1 MPGRHGLQIEGHRH
15 RSSGAQGTGRNQ
27 SAASLIKL
35 VCQGRPLGE
44 GHHRFG
50 AVVEQH
56 LSPGKPEREVVEQG
70 IQELIQQLT
79 GLVGAAQGVGRSFT
93 HPFRLETRSGLG
105 KIIFC
110 QVAPLPAPSSASL
123 TTAGTS
129 AGTGANEGTPIVLPK
144 TSESPTLLRI
154 RHSMSHVLA
163 MAVQH
168 LFPKAQ
174 VTIGP
179 WTETGF
185 YYDFDNPEP
194 FTEADLKAIRKEMI
208 RIINRKL
215 PLQRIEVSREEARR
229 RIEAQNEPY
238 KLEILDGIQ
247 EPITLYTLGDEW
259 WDLCA
264 GPHVDD
270 TGALDPRAFELESVA
285 GAYWRG
291 DENRAQLQRIYGTAW
306 ETPEQLA
313 EYKRRKEEALRRDHR
328 RLGTD
333 LELFSIED
341 EAGAGLV
348 FWHPRGARMRLLIE
362 DFWRQAHF
370 DAGYELLY
378 TPHVADIGLWKTSGH
393 LDFYAE
399 SMFGPM
405 QVDAREYQLKPMNCP
420 FHVLTYASTL
430 RSYRELPIRWAELG
444 TVYRYERP
452 GVMHGLMRVRG
463 FTQDDAHVFCLP
475 EQISDE
481 ILAVLN
487 LTETIL
493 STFDF
498 RSYEINLSTRPD
510 KSIGDDAVW
519 DLATKGL
526 VEALDRK
533 GWTYKIDEGG
543 GAFYGPKIDLKIE
556 DAIGRMWQC
565 STIQLDFN
573 LPERFDL
580 NYVAADGTRQRPIM
594 IHRAIFGSL
603 ERFFG
608 IMTENYAGDF
618 PFWLAPEQLRLLPVT
633 DEVLPYAETL
643 LSDLKRQGIRASIDR
658 SGDRLG
664 KMIRHGEQKKIPLLG
679 VIGAKEAEAG
689 AVSLRSRRDGDLGS
703 LEASKLLGSAT
714 RANAER
720 ATSLTFAEAP

>member
-1 MPGRHGLQIEGHRH
+1 MAGPEQETV
-15 RSSGAQGTGRNQ
+15 SSV
-27 SAASLIKL
+27 AATTPATI
-35 VCQGRPLGE
+35 
-44 GHHRFG
+44 
-50 AVVEQH
+50 
-56 LSPGKPEREVVEQG
+56 
-70 IQELIQQLT
+70 
-79 GLVGAAQGVGRSFT
+79 
-93 HPFRLETRSGLG
+93 
-105 KIIFC
+105 
-110 QVAPLPAPSSASL
+110 APV
-123 TTAGTS
+123 
-129 AGTGANEGTPIVLPK
+129 VLPK
-144 TSESPTLLRI
+144 TSNSESLLKI
-154 RHSMSHVLA
+154 RHSMSHVMA
-163 MAVQH
+163 MAVQK
-168 LFPKAQ
+168 LFPNAQ

-194 FTEADLKAIRKEMI
+194 FTEADLKAIKKEMGK
-208 RIINRKL
+208 IIGRKL
-215 PLQRIEVSREEARR
+215 PLERIEVSRDEAER
-229 RIEAQNEPY
+229 RIKAQNEPY
-238 KLEILDGIQ
+238 KLEILERLV
-247 EPITLYTLGDEW
+247 EPITLYTLGDQW

-264 GPHVDD
+264 GPHVAN
-270 TGALDPRAFELESVA
+270 TSELNPKAFELESVA

-291 DENRAQLQRIYGTAW
+291 DETKAQLQRIYGTAW
-306 ETPEQLA
+306 ETADQLA
-313 EYKRRKEEALRRDHR
+313 EHRRRKEEALRRDHR
-328 RLGTD
+328 RLGKD
-333 LELFSIED
+333 LDLFSIED

-370 DAGYELLY
+370 EGEYELLY
-378 TPHVADIGLWKTSGH
+378 TPHVADISLWKTSGH

-405 QVDAREYQLKPMNCP
+405 EVDERQYQLKPMNCP
-420 FHVLTYASTL
+420 FHVLTYASKL

-481 ILAVLN
+481 ILRILN
-487 LTETIL
+487 LTERIL

-498 RSYEINLSTRPD
+498 SNYEINLSTKPD
-510 KSIGDDAVW
+510 KAIGDDAVW
-519 DLATKGL
+519 ELATKGL
-526 VEALDRK
+526 IEALERK
-533 GWTYKIDEGG
+533 GWDYKIDEGG

-573 LPERFDL
+573 LPERFGLD
-580 NYVAADGTRQRPIM
+580 YIAADGSKQRPIM

-618 PFWLAPEQLRLLPVT
+618 PFWLAPEQIRLLPVT
-633 DEVLPYAETL
+633 DEVLGYAEEL
-643 LSDLKRQGIRASIDR
+643 QNKLKAAGIRASIDR

-664 KMIRHGEQKKIPLLG
+664 KLIRTGEQMKIPVLA
-679 VIGAKEAEAG
+679 VIGAKEADQG
-689 AVSLRSRRDGDLGS
+689 AASLRSRRDGDLGVITKERLITAAQSANQERHAS
-703 LEASKLLGSAT
+703 LC
-714 RANAER
+714 
-720 ATSLTFAEAP
+720 FADNGGIGE

>member
-1 MPGRHGLQIEGHRH
+1 LAEVAQI
-15 RSSGAQGTGRNQ
+15 
-27 SAASLIKL
+27 L
-35 VCQGRPLGE
+35 
-44 GHHRFG
+44 
-50 AVVEQH
+50 AV
-56 LSPGKPEREVVEQG
+56 S
-70 IQELIQQLT
+70 
-79 GLVGAAQGVGRSFT
+79 
-93 HPFRLETRSGLG
+93 
-105 KIIFC
+105 
-110 QVAPLPAPSSASL
+110 
-123 TTAGTS
+123 
-129 AGTGANEGTPIVLPK
+129 LPK
-144 TSESPTLLRI
+144 TSESPQLLRI

-163 MAVQH
+163 MAVQK
-168 LFPKAQ
+168 LFPSAQ

-194 FTEADLKAIRKEMI
+194 FTEADLKAIKKEMA
-208 RIINRKL
+208 RIIGRRL
-215 PLQRIEVSREEARR
+215 PLERIEVSRGEAER
-229 RIEAQNEPY
+229 RIRAQNEPY
-238 KLEILDGIQ
+238 KLEILAGLQ
-247 EPITLYTLGDEW
+247 EPITLYTLGETW

-264 GPHVDD
+264 GPHVAH
-270 TGALDPRAFELESVA
+270 TGELNPKAFELESVA

-291 DENRAQLQRIYGTAW
+291 DETKAQLQRIYGTAW

-313 EYKRRKEEALRRDHR
+313 EYQRRKQEALRRDHR

-333 LELFSIED
+333 LDLFSIED

-370 DAGYELLY
+370 DDGYELLY
-378 TPHVADIGLWKTSGH
+378 TPHVADIELWRTSGH

-405 QVDAREYQLKPMNCP
+405 QVDERQFQLKPMNCP
-420 FHVLTYASTL
+420 FHVLTYASRL

-475 EQISDE
+475 EQIGDE
-481 ILAVLN
+481 ILRVLN
-487 LTETIL
+487 LTERIL

-498 RSYEINLSTRPD
+498 RSYEINLSTRPE

-519 DLATKGL
+519 DLATRGL
-526 VEALDRK
+526 IEALERR
-533 GWTYKIDEGG
+533 GWPYKIDEGG

-556 DAIGRMWQC
+556 DAIGRLWQC

-580 NYVAADGTRQRPIM
+580 EYVAADGTRQRPIM

-618 PFWLAPEQLRLLPVT
+618 PFWLAPEQIRLLPVT
-633 DEVLPYAETL
+633 DEVLPYAQDLQQQL
-643 LSDLKRQGIRASIDR
+643 LKAGVRASLDQ
-658 SGDRLG
+658 SGERLG
-664 KMIRHGEQKKIPLLG
+664 KLIRNGEQMKIPVLG
-679 VIGAKEAEAG
+679 VIGAREAEEG
-689 AVSLRSRRDGDLGS
+689 SVSLRSRRDGDLGHCTVS
-703 LEASKLLGSAT
+703 QLLQLASAASSQRQSGLGLVA
-714 RANAER
+714 
-720 ATSLTFAEAP
+720 

>member
-1 MPGRHGLQIEGHRH
+1 MAGLVPVPV
-15 RSSGAQGTGRNQ
+15 S
-27 SAASLIKL
+27 SAAVTTS
-35 VCQGRPLGE
+35 
-44 GHHRFG
+44 
-50 AVVEQH
+50 
-56 LSPGKPEREVVEQG
+56 
-70 IQELIQQLT
+70 
-79 GLVGAAQGVGRSFT
+79 
-93 HPFRLETRSGLG
+93 
-105 KIIFC
+105 
-110 QVAPLPAPSSASL
+110 APLAPV
-123 TTAGTS
+123 
-129 AGTGANEGTPIVLPK
+129 VLPK
-144 TSESPTLLRI
+144 TSESEKLLKI
-154 RHSMSHVLA
+154 RHSMSHVMA
-163 MAVQH
+163 MAVQK

-194 FTEADLKAIRKEMI
+194 FTEDDLKAIKKEMGK
-208 RIINRKL
+208 IIGRKL
-215 PLQRIEVSREEARR
+215 PLERIEVSRDEAQK
-229 RIEAQNEPY
+229 RIQAQNEPY
-238 KLEILDGIQ
+238 KLEILERLQ
-247 EPITLYTLGDEW
+247 EPITLYTLGDQW

-264 GPHVDD
+264 GPHVDN
-270 TGALDPRAFELESVA
+270 TKELHPKAFELESVA

-291 DENRAQLQRIYGTAW
+291 DETKAQLQRIYGTAW

-313 EYKRRKEEALRRDHR
+313 EHKRRKAEALRRDHR
-328 RLGTD
+328 RLGKD

-370 DAGYELLY
+370 EGGYELLY
-378 TPHVADIGLWKTSGH
+378 TPHVADISLWKTSGH

-405 QVDAREYQLKPMNCP
+405 QVDEREYQLKPMNCP
-420 FHVLTYASTL
+420 FHVLTYASKL

-475 EQISDE
+475 NQISDE
-481 ILAVLN
+481 ILRILD
-487 LTETIL
+487 LTERIL

-498 RSYEINLSTRPD
+498 NNYEINLSTRPE
-510 KSIGDDAVW
+510 KSIGSEAVW

-526 VEALDRK
+526 TEALERK
-533 GWTYKIDEGG
+533 GWNYKIDDGG

-573 LPERFDL
+573 LPERFGLD
-580 NYVAADGTRQRPIM
+580 YVAADGSKQQPIM

-618 PFWLAPEQLRLLPVT
+618 PFWLAPEQIRLLPVT
-633 DEVLPYAETL
+633 DDVQPYAEQVL
-643 LSDLKRQGIRASIDR
+643 NQLKTAGIRATIDQ

-664 KMIRHGEQKKIPLLG
+664 KIIRTGEQMKIPVLA
-679 VIGAKEAEAG
+679 VIGAKEAEQN
-689 AVSLRSRRDGDLGS
+689 AVSLRSRRDGDLGVTS
-703 LEASKLLGSAT
+703 VDALLKAAQ

-720 ATSLTFAEAP
+720 QPGLGLNL

>member
-1 MPGRHGLQIEGHRH
+1 MTSAPPSPVPPASSPAA
-15 RSSGAQGTGRNQ
+15 SSGAATDGAID
-27 SAASLIKL
+27 AA
-35 VCQGRPLGE
+35 
-44 GHHRFG
+44 
-50 AVVEQH
+50 AM
-56 LSPGKPEREVVEQG
+56 
-70 IQELIQQLT
+70 
-79 GLVGAAQGVGRSFT
+79 
-93 HPFRLETRSGLG
+93 
-105 KIIFC
+105 
-110 QVAPLPAPSSASL
+110 
-123 TTAGTS
+123 
-129 AGTGANEGTPIVLPK
+129 VLPK
-144 TSESPTLLRI
+144 TSESPQLLRI

-163 MAVQH
+163 MAVQK
-168 LFPKAQ
+168 LFPRAQ

-185 YYDFDNPEP
+185 YYDFDNPDP
-194 FTEADLKAIRKEMI
+194 FTEADLKAIQKEMGK
-208 RIINRKL
+208 IIARKL
-215 PLQRIEVSREEARR
+215 PLERIEVSREEAER
-229 RIEAQNEPY
+229 RIRAQNEPY
-238 KLEILDGIQ
+238 KLEILAGLN
-247 EPITLYTLGDEW
+247 EPITLYTLGDQW

-264 GPHVDD
+264 GPHVAN
-270 TGALDPRAFELESVA
+270 TGELHPKAFALESVA

-313 EYKRRKEEALRRDHR
+313 EHRRRKEEALRRDHR

-333 LELFSIED
+333 LELFAIEE

-370 DAGYELLY
+370 EDGYELLY
-378 TPHVADIGLWKTSGH
+378 TPHVADLSLWKTSGH
-393 LDFYAE
+393 LDFYSE

-405 QVDAREYQLKPMNCP
+405 AVDERQYQLKPMNCP
-420 FHVLTYASTL
+420 FHVLTYASRL

-481 ILAVLN
+481 ILRVLN
-487 LTETIL
+487 LTERIL

-498 RSYEINLSTRPD
+498 RSYEIHLSTRPE
-510 KSIGDDAVW
+510 KSIGEDAVW
-519 DLATKGL
+519 ELATAGR
-526 VEALDRK
+526 VEALERK
-533 GWTYKIDEGG
+533 GWAYKVDEGG

-580 NYVAADGTRQRPIM
+580 HYVAADGSRCRPIM

-608 IMTENYAGDF
+608 VMVENYAGDF
-618 PFWLAPEQLRLLPVT
+618 PFWLAPEQVRLLPVT
-633 DEVLPYAETL
+633 DDALPWAEELKGL
-643 LSDLKRQGIRASIDR
+643 LAAAGIRAGIDH

-664 KMIRHGEQKKIPLLG
+664 KLIRNGEQMKIPLLG
-679 VIGAKEAEAG
+679 VIGAREAETRS
-689 AVSLRSRRDGDLGS
+689 VSLRSRRQGDLGS
-703 LEASKLLGSAT
+703 VEAEALVSAASA
-714 RANAER
+714 ANAGR
-720 ATSLTFAEAP
+720 LATLALA

>member
-1 MPGRHGLQIEGHRH
+1 M
-15 RSSGAQGTGRNQ
+15 
-27 SAASLIKL
+27 
-35 VCQGRPLGE
+35 
-44 GHHRFG
+44 
-50 AVVEQH
+50 
-56 LSPGKPEREVVEQG
+56 
-70 IQELIQQLT
+70 T
-79 GLVGAAQGVGRSFT
+79 GLVPVPVSSAAVTTS
-93 HPFRLETRSGLG
+93 
-105 KIIFC
+105 
-110 QVAPLPAPSSASL
+110 APLAPV
-123 TTAGTS
+123 
-129 AGTGANEGTPIVLPK
+129 VLPK
-144 TSESPTLLRI
+144 TSESEQLLKI
-154 RHSMSHVLA
+154 RHSMSHVMA
-163 MAVQH
+163 MAVQK

-194 FTEADLKAIRKEMI
+194 FTEDDLKAIKKEMGK
-208 RIINRKL
+208 IIGRKL
-215 PLQRIEVSREEARR
+215 PLERIEVSRDEAET
-229 RIEAQNEPY
+229 RIKAQNEPY
-238 KLEILDGIQ
+238 KLEILERLQ
-247 EPITLYTLGDEW
+247 EPITLYTLGDQW

-264 GPHVDD
+264 GPHVEN
-270 TGALDPRAFELESVA
+270 TKELHPKAFELESVA

-291 DENRAQLQRIYGTAW
+291 DETKAQLQRIYGTAW

-313 EYKRRKEEALRRDHR
+313 EHKRRKVEALRRDHR
-328 RLGTD
+328 RLGKD

-370 DAGYELLY
+370 EGGYELLY
-378 TPHVADIGLWKTSGH
+378 TPHVADISLWKTSGH

-405 QVDAREYQLKPMNCP
+405 QVDEREYQLKPMNCP
-420 FHVLTYASTL
+420 FHVLTYASKL

-475 EQISDE
+475 DQISDE
-481 ILAVLN
+481 ILRILD
-487 LTETIL
+487 LTERIL

-498 RSYEINLSTRPD
+498 NNYEINLSTRPE
-510 KSIGDDAVW
+510 KSIGSEAVW
-519 DLATKGL
+519 ELATKGL
-526 VEALDRK
+526 IEALERK
-533 GWTYKIDEGG
+533 GWNYKIDDGG

-573 LPERFDL
+573 LPERFGLD
-580 NYVAADGTRQRPIM
+580 YVAADGSKQQPIM

-618 PFWLAPEQLRLLPVT
+618 PFWLAPEQIRLLPVT
-633 DEVLPYAETL
+633 DDVQPYAEQVL
-643 LSDLKRQGIRASIDR
+643 NHLKTAGIRATIDQ

-664 KMIRHGEQKKIPLLG
+664 KIIRTGEQMKIPVLA
-679 VIGAKEAEAG
+679 VIGAKEAEQNAI
-689 AVSLRSRRDGDLGS
+689 SLRSRRDGDLGVIS
-703 LEASKLLGSAT
+703 VDALLHAAQL
-714 RANAER
+714 ANAER
-720 ATSLTFAEAP
+720 QPGLGMNP

>member
-1 MPGRHGLQIEGHRH
+1 MTVLVHEPV
-15 RSSGAQGTGRNQ
+15 S
-27 SAASLIKL
+27 SAA
-35 VCQGRPLGE
+35 
-44 GHHRFG
+44 
-50 AVVEQH
+50 A
-56 LSPGKPEREVVEQG
+56 
-70 IQELIQQLT
+70 T
-79 GLVGAAQGVGRSFT
+79 T
-93 HPFRLETRSGLG
+93 
-105 KIIFC
+105 
-110 QVAPLPAPSSASL
+110 SAS
-123 TTAGTS
+123 
-129 AGTGANEGTPIVLPK
+129 NTPVVLPK
-144 TSESPTLLRI
+144 TSESDQLLRI
-154 RHSMSHVLA
+154 RHSMSHVMA
-163 MAVQH
+163 MAVQQ
-168 LFPKAQ
+168 LFPQAR

-185 YYDFDNPEP
+185 YYDFDNPDP

-208 RIINRKL
+208 KIINRKL
-215 PLQRIEVSREEARR
+215 PLERIEVSRDEAEAK
-229 RIEAQNEPY
+229 IQAQNEPY
-238 KLEILDGIQ
+238 KLEILAGLQ
-247 EPITLYTLGDEW
+247 EPITLYTLGEQW

-264 GPHVDD
+264 GPHVLN
-270 TGALDPRAFELESVA
+270 TGELNPKAFALESVA

-291 DENRAQLQRIYGTAW
+291 DETKAQLQRIYGTAW

-313 EYKRRKEEALRRDHR
+313 EYQRRKEEALRRDHR
-328 RLGTD
+328 RLGKD
-333 LELFSIED
+333 LDLFSIED

-370 DAGYELLY
+370 EGGYDLLY
-378 TPHVADIGLWKTSGH
+378 TPHVADIGLWRTSGH
-393 LDFYAE
+393 LDFYSE

-405 QVDAREYQLKPMNCP
+405 QVDEREYQLKPMNCP
-420 FHVLTYASTL
+420 FHVLTYASRL

-481 ILAVLN
+481 ILRILD

-498 RSYEINLSTRPD
+498 RHYQINLSTRPD

-519 DLATKGL
+519 ELATQGL
-526 VEALDRK
+526 VEALERK
-533 GWTYKIDEGG
+533 GWPYTIDQGG

-573 LPERFDL
+573 LPERFRLD
-580 NYVAADGTRQRPIM
+580 YVAADGSKQRPIM

-618 PFWLAPEQLRLLPVT
+618 PFWLAPEQIRLLPVT
-633 DEVLPYAETL
+633 DEVSADAQQLNDQLRAA
-643 LSDLKRQGIRASIDR
+643 GIRATVDR
-658 SGDRLG
+658 SGERLG
-664 KMIRHGEQKKIPLLG
+664 KLIRTGEQLKIPLLA
-679 VIGAKEAEAG
+679 VIGAKEAEQG
-689 AVSLRSRRDGDLGS
+689 SVSLRSRRDGDLGAIDRGLLIDAASQANRERLAS
-703 LEASKLLGSAT
+703 LPLNSAS
-714 RANAER
+714 
-720 ATSLTFAEAP
+720 

>member
-1 MPGRHGLQIEGHRH
+1 MGGD
-15 RSSGAQGTGRNQ
+15 
-27 SAASLIKL
+27 
-35 VCQGRPLGE
+35 
-44 GHHRFG
+44 
-50 AVVEQH
+50 
-56 LSPGKPEREVVEQG
+56 
-70 IQELIQQLT
+70 
-79 GLVGAAQGVGRSFT
+79 
-93 HPFRLETRSGLG
+93 
-105 KIIFC
+105 
-110 QVAPLPAPSSASL
+110 
-123 TTAGTS
+123 
-129 AGTGANEGTPIVLPK
+129 TGATAPISLPK
-144 TSESPTLLRI
+144 TSESPQLLRI

-163 MAVQH
+163 MAVQK
-168 LFPKAQ
+168 LFPRAQ

-185 YYDFDNPEP
+185 YYDFDHPEP
-194 FTEADLKAIRKEMI
+194 FTEADLKAIKKEMG
-208 RIINRKL
+208 RIIARRL
-215 PLQRIEVSREEARR
+215 PLERIEVSRQEAER
-229 RIEAQNEPY
+229 RIQAQNEPY
-238 KLEILDGIQ
+238 KLEILAGLQ
-247 EPITLYTLGDEW
+247 EPITIYTLGDGW

-264 GPHVDD
+264 GPHVAN
-270 TGALDPRAFELESVA
+270 TSELDPKAFELESVA

-291 DENRAQLQRIYGTAW
+291 DENNAQLQRIYGTAW

-313 EYKRRKEEALRRDHR
+313 EHQRRRQEALRRDHR

-333 LELFSIED
+333 LDLFSIED

-370 DAGYELLY
+370 EDGYELLY
-378 TPHVADIGLWKTSGH
+378 TPHVADIELWRTSGH

-405 QVDAREYQLKPMNCP
+405 QVDERQFQLKPMNCP
-420 FHVLTYASTL
+420 FHVLTYAARL

-475 EQISDE
+475 EQIGDE
-481 ILAVLN
+481 ILRVLN
-487 LTETIL
+487 LTERIL

-498 RSYEINLSTRPD
+498 RSYEIHLSTRPA

-519 DLATKGL
+519 ELATRGL
-526 VEALDRK
+526 VEALERK
-533 GWTYKIDEGG
+533 GWSYKLDEGG

-556 DAIGRMWQC
+556 DAIGRLWQC

-573 LPERFDL
+573 LPERFQL
-580 NYVAADGTRQRPIM
+580 EYVAADGSRQRPIM

-618 PFWLAPEQLRLLPVT
+618 PFWLAPEQIRLLPVT
-633 DEVLPYAETL
+633 DEVVPVATGLRERLRQAGVRAEV
-643 LSDLKRQGIRASIDR
+643 DG
-658 SGDRLG
+658 SGERLG
-664 KMIRHGEQKKIPLLG
+664 KLIRKGELMKIPLLA
-679 VIGAKEAEAG
+679 VIGQREAEQG
-689 AVSLRSRRDGDLGS
+689 TLSLRSRPGGDLGTITT
-703 LEASKLLGSAT
+703 EALLKAAVT
-714 RANAER
+714 ANQQRLAE
-720 ATSLTFAEAP
+720 LTIEGDLSGQG

>member
-1 MPGRHGLQIEGHRH
+1 MAGPEQEMV
-15 RSSGAQGTGRNQ
+15 SSV
-27 SAASLIKL
+27 AA
-35 VCQGRPLGE
+35 
-44 GHHRFG
+44 
-50 AVVEQH
+50 
-56 LSPGKPEREVVEQG
+56 
-70 IQELIQQLT
+70 T
-79 GLVGAAQGVGRSFT
+79 T
-93 HPFRLETRSGLG
+93 
-105 KIIFC
+105 
-110 QVAPLPAPSSASL
+110 PAP
-123 TTAGTS
+123 TA
-129 AGTGANEGTPIVLPK
+129 PVVLPK
-144 TSESPTLLRI
+144 TSDSETLLKI
-154 RHSMSHVLA
+154 RHSMSHVMA
-163 MAVQH
+163 MAVQK

-194 FTEADLKAIRKEMI
+194 FTEADLKAIKKEMGK
-208 RIINRKL
+208 IIGRKL
-215 PLQRIEVSREEARR
+215 PLERIEVSREEAER
-229 RIEAQNEPY
+229 RIKAQNEPY
-238 KLEILDGIQ
+238 KLEILERLV
-247 EPITLYTLGDEW
+247 EPITLYTLGEQW

-264 GPHVDD
+264 GPHVAN
-270 TGALDPRAFELESVA
+270 TSELNPKAFELESVA

-291 DENRAQLQRIYGTAW
+291 DETKAQLQRIYGTAW
-306 ETPEQLA
+306 ETADQLS
-313 EYKRRKEEALRRDHR
+313 EHRRRKEEALRRDHR
-328 RLGTD
+328 RLGKD
-333 LELFSIED
+333 LDLFSIED

-370 DAGYELLY
+370 EGGYELLY
-378 TPHVADIGLWKTSGH
+378 TPHVADISLWKTSGH

-405 QVDAREYQLKPMNCP
+405 EVDERQYQLKPMNCP
-420 FHVLTYASTL
+420 FHVLTYASKL

-481 ILAVLN
+481 ILRILN
-487 LTETIL
+487 LTERIL

-498 RSYEINLSTRPD
+498 SNYEINLSTKPD
-510 KSIGDDAVW
+510 KAIGDDAVW
-519 DLATKGL
+519 ELATKGL
-526 VEALDRK
+526 IEALERK
-533 GWTYKIDEGG
+533 GWAYKIDEGG

-573 LPERFDL
+573 LPERFELD
-580 NYVAADGTRQRPIM
+580 YIAADGSKQRPIM

-618 PFWLAPEQLRLLPVT
+618 PFWLAPEQIRLLPVT
-633 DEVLPYAETL
+633 DDVLGYAEEL
-643 LSDLKRQGIRASIDR
+643 QSKLKAAGIRATIDR

-664 KMIRHGEQKKIPLLG
+664 KLIRSGEQMKIPVLA
-679 VIGAKEAEAG
+679 VIGAKEAEQG
-689 AVSLRSRRDGDLGS
+689 AASLRSRRDGDLGVITLERLITTAQTANQERNAS
-703 LEASKLLGSAT
+703 LCFADSGSIEA
-714 RANAER
+714 
-720 ATSLTFAEAP
+720 

>member
-1 MPGRHGLQIEGHRH
+1 VP
-15 RSSGAQGTGRNQ
+15 
-27 SAASLIKL
+27 
-35 VCQGRPLGE
+35 V
-44 GHHRFG
+44 
-50 AVVEQH
+50 
-56 LSPGKPEREVVEQG
+56 
-70 IQELIQQLT
+70 
-79 GLVGAAQGVGRSFT
+79 
-93 HPFRLETRSGLG
+93 
-105 KIIFC
+105 
-110 QVAPLPAPSSASL
+110 PAPAI
-123 TTAGTS
+123 AD
-129 AGTGANEGTPIVLPK
+129 APPVQLPK
-144 TSESPTLLRI
+144 TSESNQLLRI
-154 RHSMSHVLA
+154 RHSMSHVMA
-163 MAVQH
+163 MAVQT

-179 WTETGF
+179 WTENGF
-185 YYDFDNPEP
+185 YYDFDSPDP
-194 FTEADLKAIRKEMI
+194 FTEADLKAIKKEMI
-208 RIINRKL
+208 KIINKKL
-215 PLQRIEVSREEARR
+215 PLERLEVSRAEAER
-229 RIEAQNEPY
+229 RIQAQNEPY
-238 KLEILDGIQ
+238 KLEILAGIT
-247 EPITLYTLGDEW
+247 EPITLYTLGEQW

-264 GPHVDD
+264 GPHVAH
-270 TGALDPRAFELESVA
+270 TGELNAKAFELESVA

-291 DENRAQLQRIYGTAW
+291 DETKAQLQRIYGTAW

-313 EYKRRKEEALRRDHR
+313 EYQRRKEEAKRRDHR

-362 DFWRQAHF
+362 NLWRELHF
-370 DAGYELLY
+370 QAGYELLY
-378 TPHVADIGLWKTSGH
+378 TPHVADISLWKTSGH
-393 LDFYAE
+393 LDFYSE

-405 QVDAREYQLKPMNCP
+405 QVDEREYQLKPMNCP
-420 FHVLTYASTL
+420 FHVLTYASAL

-475 EQISDE
+475 EQITDE
-481 ILAVLN
+481 ILAILD
-487 LTETIL
+487 LTEQIL

-498 RSYEINLSTRPD
+498 RSYEINLSTRPE
-510 KSIGDDAVW
+510 KSIGPDAVW
-519 DLATKGL
+519 ELATQGL
-526 VEALDRK
+526 IEALDRK
-533 GWTYKIDEGG
+533 GWAYKIDAGG

-580 NYVAADGTRQRPIM
+580 EYVAADGSRQRPIM

-618 PFWLAPEQLRLLPVT
+618 PFWLAPEQIRLLPVT
-633 DEVLPYAETL
+633 DEVRPYAEGVL
-643 LSDLKRQGIRASIDR
+643 AQLKAAGVRATVDG

-664 KMIRHGEQKKIPLLG
+664 KLIRTGEQMKIPVLA
-679 VIGAKEAEAG
+679 VIGAKEAESG
-689 AVSLRSRRDGDLGS
+689 ALSLRSRRDGDLGS
-703 LEASKLLGSAT
+703 VALADLIAS
-714 RANAER
+714 AER
-720 ATSLTFAEAP
+720 ANRERAAGLQP

>member
-1 MPGRHGLQIEGHRH
+1 VTVAPPSASPASEA
-15 RSSGAQGTGRNQ
+15 SGATTI
-27 SAASLIKL
+27 A
-35 VCQGRPLGE
+35 
-44 GHHRFG
+44 
-50 AVVEQH
+50 
-56 LSPGKPEREVVEQG
+56 
-70 IQELIQQLT
+70 
-79 GLVGAAQGVGRSFT
+79 
-93 HPFRLETRSGLG
+93 
-105 KIIFC
+105 
-110 QVAPLPAPSSASL
+110 LPR
-123 TTAGTS
+123 
-129 AGTGANEGTPIVLPK
+129 
-144 TSESPTLLRI
+144 TSESPELLRI

-163 MAVQH
+163 MAVQS

-185 YYDFDNPEP
+185 YYDFDNPDP
-194 FTEADLKAIRKEMI
+194 FTEADLKAIKKEMGK
-208 RIINRKL
+208 IIARRL
-215 PLQRIEVSREEARR
+215 PLERIVVSREEAER
-229 RIEAQNEPY
+229 RIRAQNEPY
-238 KLEILDGIQ
+238 KLEILAGLV
-247 EPITLYTLGDEW
+247 EPITLYTLGDGW

-264 GPHVDD
+264 GPHVGN
-270 TGALDPRAFELESVA
+270 TSELNPKAFELESVA

-291 DENRAQLQRIYGTAW
+291 DETKAQLQRIYGTAW
-306 ETPEQLA
+306 QTPDQLA

-328 RLGTD
+328 RLGKD
-333 LELFSIED
+333 LDLFSIED

-370 DAGYELLY
+370 DDGYELLY
-378 TPHVADIGLWKTSGH
+378 TPHVADISLWKTSGH
-393 LDFYAE
+393 LDFYSE

-405 QVDAREYQLKPMNCP
+405 QVDERQYQLKPMNCP
-420 FHVLTYASTL
+420 FHVLTYAGTL

-475 EQISDE
+475 DQIGDE
-481 ILAVLN
+481 ILRVLN
-487 LTETIL
+487 LTERIL

-498 RSYEINLSTRPD
+498 RNYEINLSTRPE
-510 KSIGDDAVW
+510 KSIGDDDVW
-519 DLATKGL
+519 DLATRGL
-526 VEALDRK
+526 VEALERK
-533 GWTYKIDEGG
+533 GWAYKIDEGG

-580 NYVAADGTRQRPIM
+580 HYVAADGSRQRPIM

-608 IMTENYAGDF
+608 IMIENYAGDF
-618 PFWLAPEQLRLLPVT
+618 PLWLAPEQIRLLPVT
-633 DEVLPYAETL
+633 DDVRAYAD
-643 LSDLKRQGIRASIDR
+643 DLQSRLRAAGVRATVDP

-664 KMIRHGEQKKIPLLG
+664 KMIRQGEQQKIPLLA
-679 VIGAKEAEAG
+679 VIGAQEAAAG
-689 AVSLRSRRDGDLGS
+689 SVSLRSRRDGDLGS
-703 LEASKLLGSAT
+703 LPVAT
-714 RANAER
+714 LITAACTANAQR
-720 ATSLTFAEAP
+720 LATLPQ

>member
-1 MPGRHGLQIEGHRH
+1 MAGLVPVPV
-15 RSSGAQGTGRNQ
+15 S
-27 SAASLIKL
+27 SAAATTS
-35 VCQGRPLGE
+35 
-44 GHHRFG
+44 
-50 AVVEQH
+50 
-56 LSPGKPEREVVEQG
+56 
-70 IQELIQQLT
+70 
-79 GLVGAAQGVGRSFT
+79 
-93 HPFRLETRSGLG
+93 
-105 KIIFC
+105 
-110 QVAPLPAPSSASL
+110 APLAPV
-123 TTAGTS
+123 
-129 AGTGANEGTPIVLPK
+129 VLPK
-144 TSESPTLLRI
+144 TSESEQLLKI
-154 RHSMSHVLA
+154 RHSMSHVMA
-163 MAVQH
+163 MAVQK
-168 LFPKAQ
+168 LFPSAQ

-194 FTEADLKAIRKEMI
+194 FTEDDLKAIKKEMGK
-208 RIINRKL
+208 IIGRKL
-215 PLQRIEVSREEARR
+215 PLERIEVSRDEAET
-229 RIEAQNEPY
+229 RIKAQNEPY
-238 KLEILDGIQ
+238 KLEILERLQ
-247 EPITLYTLGDEW
+247 EPITLYTLGDQW

-264 GPHVDD
+264 GPHVEN
-270 TGALDPRAFELESVA
+270 TKELHPKAFELESVA

-291 DENRAQLQRIYGTAW
+291 DETKAQLQRIYGTAW

-313 EYKRRKEEALRRDHR
+313 EHKRRKVEALRRDHR
-328 RLGTD
+328 RLGKD

-370 DAGYELLY
+370 EGGYELLY
-378 TPHVADIGLWKTSGH
+378 TPHVADISLWKTSGH

-405 QVDAREYQLKPMNCP
+405 QVDEREYQLKPMNCP
-420 FHVLTYASTL
+420 FHVLTYASKL

-475 EQISDE
+475 DQISDE
-481 ILAVLN
+481 ILRILD
-487 LTETIL
+487 LTERIL

-498 RSYEINLSTRPD
+498 NHYEINLSTRPE
-510 KSIGDDAVW
+510 KSIGSEAVW
-519 DLATKGL
+519 ELATKGL
-526 VEALDRK
+526 TEALERK
-533 GWTYKIDEGG
+533 GWNFKIDEGG

-573 LPERFDL
+573 LPERFGLD
-580 NYVAADGTRQRPIM
+580 YVAADGSKQKPIM

-618 PFWLAPEQLRLLPVT
+618 PFWLAPEQIRLLPVT
-633 DEVLPYAETL
+633 DDVQPYAEQVL
-643 LSDLKRQGIRASIDR
+643 NQLKTAGIRATIDQ

-664 KMIRHGEQKKIPLLG
+664 KIIRTGEQMKIPVLA
-679 VIGAKEAEAG
+679 VIGAKEAEQNAI
-689 AVSLRSRRDGDLGS
+689 SLRSRRDGDLGVTS
-703 LEASKLLGSAT
+703 VDALLKAAQ

-720 ATSLTFAEAP
+720 QPGLGLNP